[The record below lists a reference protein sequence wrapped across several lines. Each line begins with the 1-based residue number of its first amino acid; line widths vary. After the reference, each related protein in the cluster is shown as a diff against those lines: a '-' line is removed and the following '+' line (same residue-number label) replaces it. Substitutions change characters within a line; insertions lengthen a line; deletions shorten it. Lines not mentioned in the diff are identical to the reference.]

1 MSPLQGGHAERGLRT
16 MAERKDLV
24 DLIQTPEDFLEH
36 TDPVLRRMAITALST
51 ESCNDVFDTVVALL
65 EDENGSVRAGAAE
78 RLGECGVRALEHLA
92 RATGDTEPKVR
103 EAIATAYG
111 ELSDS
116 SAITWLIHV
125 AEDDPDRTVKEAAV
139 AALGAIGDD
148 SAIDPLLGFIA
159 SGPPQ
164 VRRRA
169 IAAIT
174 VFDDP
179 RIETAIRSATF
190 DRNPGVRE
198 TAEMVVGKQL
208 SPEPS
213 IDTEHG
219 RRQPPS

>member
-1 MSPLQGGHAERGLRT
+1 MSPLKGGHAEREFRT
-16 MAERKDLV
+16 MAERRDLV
-24 DLIQTPEDFLEH
+24 ALIRSPEEFLDH
-36 TDPVLRRMAITALST
+36 TDPVLRRMAITALSS
-51 ESCNDVFDTVVALL
+51 ESCNELIDTVVARL
-65 EDENGSVRAGAAE
+65 EDESGSVRAAAAE

-92 RATGDTEPKVR
+92 RATDDADPKVR

-111 ELSDS
+111 ELCDP
-116 SAITWLIHV
+116 SAIGWLVHV
-125 AEDDPDRTVKEAAV
+125 ANDDPDRTVKEAAV

-148 SAIDPLLGFIA
+148 SAINPLLGFIA

-179 RIETAIRSATF
+179 RIETAIRSAAF

-198 TAEMVVGKQL
+198 AAEMVVGKQL
-208 SPEPS
+208 
-213 IDTEHG
+213 
-219 RRQPPS
+219 QPPS

>member
-1 MSPLQGGHAERGLRT
+1 
-16 MAERKDLV
+16 MADRRDLV
-24 DLIQTPEDFLEH
+24 ALIDNPSSFLGH
-36 TDPVLRRMAITALST
+36 TDPVLRRMAITALSS
-51 ESCNDVFDTVVALL
+51 ESCNELFDTVVAQL
-65 EDENGSVRAGAAE
+65 EDESGSVRAAAAE
-78 RLGECGVRALEHLA
+78 RLGGCGDRAFEHLSEA
-92 RATGDTEPKVR
+92 AGDPEPKVR

-111 ELSDS
+111 ELSDP
-116 SAITWLIHV
+116 SAIGWLVHV
-125 AEDDPDRTVKEAAV
+125 GNNDPDRTVKEAAV

-148 SAIDPLLGFIA
+148 SAIDALLDFVA

-179 RIETAIRSATF
+179 RIETAIRRAAL

-208 SPEPS
+208 SAEL
-213 IDTEHG
+213 
-219 RRQPPS
+219 